1 MHVDEDI
8 LALYGIEDV
17 LVLLVLLGEVVDG
30 LVLGELNFRNQGL
43 QMDV

>member
-17 LVLLVLLGEVVDG
+17 LVLLVLLGKVVDG